1 MPLSLSGTPSKVT
14 LMRLPSKPRMRMLPP
29 ELPYGSELVKLT
41 LGTRLMTL
49 RIVWPDCC
57 RLISSE
63 VTTAFALVVSGTW
76 MPPTLRVREPVMT
89 ICSSVVTVPVD

>member
-1 MPLSLSGTPSKVT
+1 LPLSLSGTPSKVR

-49 RIVWPDCC
+49 STVWPGCW
-57 RLISSE
+57 REINSLPM
-63 VTTAFALVVSGTW
+63 TAFALVVSGT
-76 MPPTLRVREPVMT
+76 
-89 ICSSVVTVPVD
+89 